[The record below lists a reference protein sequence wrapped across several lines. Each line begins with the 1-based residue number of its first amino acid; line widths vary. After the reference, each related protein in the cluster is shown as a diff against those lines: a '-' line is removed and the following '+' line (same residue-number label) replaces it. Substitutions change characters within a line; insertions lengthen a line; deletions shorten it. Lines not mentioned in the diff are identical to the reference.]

1 MIKILHAADFHLGA
15 RFRSLPPEQAA
26 RRRQQLRSV
35 LTDLCRL
42 RQDLD
47 CRLVLLAGDLL
58 DRPQGCREEA
68 RALAE
73 ILEAMEAPVFVAP
86 GNHDYLTADS
96 PYLQIAWPKNV
107 HIFTQPE
114 LTSVCLPE
122 LDCRVWGAGFSSM
135 DCPGLLEGFRAPGE
149 EPLQLMVLHADPV
162 NPASPCCPVT
172 RAQVEASGLAYL
184 ALGHIHT
191 KGTLRAGH
199 TLCAWPGC
207 PMGRGFDE
215 TGVKGVYLAE
225 VSPGHAEATFVPSA
239 AGRYMD
245 LSVPAGPDPLRAVS
259 ARLPAGTEQD
269 VYRITLT
276 GEAPPVNC
284 EALRRAL
291 EGRFFSLQLQD
302 RTMPP
307 RNLWEQAG
315 EDSLEG
321 RYFQLLQEAAERAE
335 GAEQEA
341 LCLAARIS
349 RQILDGQEVTLP

>member
-1 MIKILHAADFHLGA
+1 
-15 RFRSLPPEQAA
+15 
-26 RRRQQLRSV
+26 
-35 LTDLCRL
+35 
-42 RQDLD
+42 
-47 CRLVLLAGDLL
+47 
-58 DRPQGCREEA
+58 
-68 RALAE
+68 
-73 ILEAMEAPVFVAP
+73 
-86 GNHDYLTADS
+86 
-96 PYLQIAWPKNV
+96 
-107 HIFTQPE
+107 
-114 LTSVCLPE
+114 
-122 LDCRVWGAGFSSM
+122 M
-135 DCPGLLEGFRAPGE
+135 DCPRPAGGVRVQGKK
-149 EPLQLMVLHADPV
+149 PLQLMVLHADPV
-162 NPASPCCPVT
+162 NPASPAARNP
-172 RAQVEASGLAYL
+172 AGGGLSL
-184 ALGHIHT
+184 PTWLWGT
-191 KGTLRAGH
+191 FTQKGTLRAGH

-269 VYRITLT
+269 VYRTTLT

-291 EGRFFSLQLQD
+291 EGRFFFSSAAG

-321 RYFQLLQEAAERAE
+321 PVFSAAAGRRLSAPKARARKT
-335 GAEQEA
+335 

>member
-35 LTDLCRL
+35 LADLCRL
-42 RQDLD
+42 RRTWIVGWS
-47 CRLVLLAGDLL
+47 CWPGTCWTGPKAAG
-58 DRPQGCREEA
+58 EEA
-68 RALAE
+68 RVLAE

-191 KGTLRAGH
+191 KGTLRAGK

-245 LSVPAGPDPLRAVS
+245 LSVPAGRTPCGPFRPGC
-259 ARLPAGTEQD
+259 LPVPSRTYTA
-269 VYRITLT
+269 
-276 GEAPPVNC
+276 
-284 EALRRAL
+284 
-291 EGRFFSLQLQD
+291 SL
-302 RTMPP
+302 
-307 RNLWEQAG
+307 
-315 EDSLEG
+315 
-321 RYFQLLQEAAERAE
+321 
-335 GAEQEA
+335 
-341 LCLAARIS
+341 
-349 RQILDGQEVTLP
+349 

>member
-68 RALAE
+68 RVLAE

-135 DCPGLLEGFRAPGE
+135 DCPGLLEGFRPRGRAPAADG
-149 EPLQLMVLHADPV
+149 PPADPV
-162 NPASPCCPVT
+162 NPRLPCCPVT
-172 RAQVEASGLAYL
+172 RAQVEASRPCLPGSGAHSHKRN
-184 ALGHIHT
+184 APGR
-191 KGTLRAGH
+191 K

-276 GEAPPVNC
+276 GK
-284 EALRRAL
+284 RRL
-291 EGRFFSLQLQD
+291 
-302 RTMPP
+302 
-307 RNLWEQAG
+307 
-315 EDSLEG
+315 
-321 RYFQLLQEAAERAE
+321 
-335 GAEQEA
+335 
-341 LCLAARIS
+341 
-349 RQILDGQEVTLP
+349 

>member
-1 MIKILHAADFHLGA
+1 
-15 RFRSLPPEQAA
+15 
-26 RRRQQLRSV
+26 
-35 LTDLCRL
+35 
-42 RQDLD
+42 
-47 CRLVLLAGDLL
+47 
-58 DRPQGCREEA
+58 
-68 RALAE
+68 
-73 ILEAMEAPVFVAP
+73 
-86 GNHDYLTADS
+86 
-96 PYLQIAWPKNV
+96 
-107 HIFTQPE
+107 
-114 LTSVCLPE
+114 
-122 LDCRVWGAGFSSM
+122 
-135 DCPGLLEGFRAPGE
+135 
-149 EPLQLMVLHADPV
+149 
-162 NPASPCCPVT
+162 
-172 RAQVEASGLAYL
+172 
-184 ALGHIHT
+184 
-191 KGTLRAGH
+191 
-199 TLCAWPGC
+199 
-207 PMGRGFDE
+207 MGRGFDE